1 MKLKRRKKLMSK
13 VSFSK
18 QQELAINAKDS
29 NFLISA
35 GAGSGKTAVLTERIY
50 RLAKEKGTLDNFL
63 VLTFTN
69 LAAGEMK
76 LRVRKKLEEDH
87 ETRYLATEVDNSH
100 IETFDSF
107 SQFVVRKHFY
117 RIGVCQ
123 DFNIVDKSILEI
135 ESSKII
141 DQIFERLY
149 ETRDVDFVD
158 TVTSYCVKNDTV
170 LKDFVKKL
178 LDTGNK
184 KSDSLS
190 YFKHLKEDFY
200 SESAISDFIDIFYK
214 ELKDNLRIAKN
225 AALQL
230 EDQDVDG
237 YNFLRAIEIL
247 EGARSYDEFYNLAKT
262 KEASCPTR
270 KGDGTDRAFRDA
282 LKDFYNEHV
291 LFRKVDF
298 GNSKQI
304 KEEYLK
310 LRRFAYKLIDIAI
323 EVEKNLD
330 QFKKEHN
337 AYTFGD
343 ISRFLLT
350 LLKDDEVIE
359 ELRNQFDFIMVDEY
373 QDTNDVQELVIN
385 AIGKDNIYMVGDVKQ
400 SIYRFRGAEPSIFQD
415 KYNEYKKGNGGKE
428 IDLNTSYR
436 SRKEVVDFINDIFQ
450 ELMNKDNNPIDYIN
464 GHIFEYGQTKYLE
477 NKPDISYQPEIYTY
491 EYEKSEQATLK
502 EIELIINDINS
513 KYNSGFQVYD
523 FDLKKHRSCK
533 FKDFAII
540 IDRSTNF
547 GKFRKAF
554 TEANIPL
561 KVYSGEELFKS
572 DVLYVV
578 KSLVKMLRNAL
589 NSTYDVE
596 YKHAFFSVA
605 RSFLFE
611 YDDTKLYELN
621 KDNKYLTDVVAQK
634 IELLKEKM
642 RYASIKEVMITL
654 FEEFKIY
661 ENIYKIGEYYSNVH
675 KLESVI
681 SLAENMDVLSYTI
694 NDFADY
700 IIDVDKKD
708 LGMEYKDNDS
718 QEDSVTLIT
727 IHGSKGLEYPI
738 IYYPGLTKEFNRDE
752 AKSSFM
758 LSDHYGIVLPIL
770 NEGLSSIINHLV
782 KKEIVELD
790 YEEKLRLFYVALTR
804 AKEKAIILD
813 RKYEEKKPLFVQKEA
828 RSFSSLLSSL
838 NPEIYGKYL
847 ANDMKFD
854 VKPIQNSAKEEYQKL
869 VLDEINVPSNVILR
883 NRASKEIDEEVDF
896 KLLDF
901 GTLVHYYLE
910 TMDLEKDDLSY
921 IKSKKIRKY
930 VENVKDS
937 ELFFDV
943 TNEMVRHE
951 FPFVDDVNHV
961 TGYIDCLILKDDEVD
976 IIDFKLKHIDD
987 EKYDKQLRTYKKYVS
1002 RFATKPVKMYLLA
1015 AATGEVRE
1023 VLDE

>member
-1 MKLKRRKKLMSK
+1 MSK
-13 VSFSK
+13 AMSFSI
-18 QQELAINAKDS
+18 QQTKAIEARDT

-76 LRVRKKLEEDH
+76 QRVRKKLEEDT
-87 ETRYLATEVDNSH
+87 ETKYLATEVDNAH

-141 DQIFERLY
+141 EQIFEHLY
-149 ETRDVDFVD
+149 ETRDADFVD
-158 TVTSYCVKNDTV
+158 MVKCFCVKNDTV
-170 LKDFVKKL
+170 LKEFVKKL

-184 KSDSLS
+184 KSDSLG
-190 YFKHLKEDFY
+190 YFKHLKDDFY
-200 SESAISDFIDIFYK
+200 DEKSIDDFIDIFYK
-214 ELKDNLRIAKN
+214 ELKDNLRIAKH
-225 AALQL
+225 AVLQL

-237 YNFLRAIEIL
+237 YNFLTAIEVL
-247 EGARSYDEFYNLAKT
+247 ENAKTYDEFYELSKS
-262 KEASCPTR
+262 KEASCPTK
-270 KGDGTDRAFRDA
+270 KGNGTDKAFRDS
-282 LKDFYNEHV
+282 LKDFYNDHV

-310 LRRFAYKLIDIAI
+310 LKRFANKLLDIATQ
-323 EVEKNLD
+323 VEKKLFE
-330 QFKKEHN
+330 FKKEHN

-343 ISRFLLT
+343 ISRFLLA
-350 LLKDDEVIE
+350 LLKDEEVIE
-359 ELRNQFDFIMVDEY
+359 ELRNQFEFIMVDEY
-373 QDTNDVQELVIN
+373 QDTNDIQELVIN
-385 AIGKDNIYMVGDVKQ
+385 AIGRDNIYMVGDVKQ

-415 KYNEYKKGNGGKE
+415 KYNQYKQGIGGQE

-436 SRKEVVDFINDIFQ
+436 SRKEVVDFINDIFSY
-450 ELMNKDNNPIDYIN
+450 LMNKDNNPIDYLN
-464 GHIFEYGQTKYLE
+464 GHIFEYGQKDYLI
-477 NKPDISYQPEIYTY
+477 NKPNISYTPEIYTY
-491 EYEKSEQATLK
+491 DYEKSEQATLK
-502 EIELIINDINS
+502 EIELIVNDINT
-513 KYNSGFQVYD
+513 KVTSGYPVCN
-523 FDLKKHRSCK
+523 LKEKVHRPCT

-547 GKFRKAF
+547 DKFRKAF

-561 KVYSGEELFKS
+561 RVYSGEELFKS

-611 YDDTKLYELN
+611 YDDSRLYELN
-621 KDNKYLTDVVAQK
+621 KENKFLTDPIAQK

-681 SLAENMDVLSYTI
+681 ALAENMDVLSYTI

-700 IIDVDKKD
+700 FSDVDKHD
-708 LGMEYKDNDS
+708 LGVEYKDNDS

-770 NEGLSSIINHLV
+770 NESLSSIINHLV

-813 RKYEEKKPLFVQKEA
+813 RKYEEKKPLFLQKEA
-828 RSFSSLLSSL
+828 RSFSSMLSSL
-838 NPEIYGKYL
+838 SPEIYNKYL
-847 ANDMKFD
+847 QNDVKFD
-854 VKPIQNSAKEEYQKL
+854 VKRFKKEEKKEVNKL
-869 VLDEINVPSNVILR
+869 KIDEINVPYKEILR
-883 NRASKEIDEEVDF
+883 NRASKDIDEEVDF

-910 TMDLEKDDLSY
+910 IMDLDKDDLSY
-921 IKSKKIRKY
+921 IKSPSIRKY
-930 VENVKDS
+930 VQNVKDS

-943 TNEMVRHE
+943 TNDMVRHE
-951 FPFVDDVNHV
+951 FPFVDEVNHV
-961 TGYIDCLILKDDEVD
+961 TGYIDCLIIKEDEVD

-987 EKYDKQLRTYKKYVS
+987 SEYDKQLRTYKKYVS
-1002 RFATKPVKMYLLA
+1002 RFISKPIKMYLLA